1 MDLQF
6 VWGNPRSKKSSRSLA
21 SRKTSGK
28 NNKKHRKGKSMAK
41 RKSLK
46 KKNPIYATYKKTDAP
61 SKGKKQ
67 AGAVRL
73 TSAEAS
79 ELRRRLEVANNNV
92 KKLESLSPANKK
104 KPHKALIAKYKKSI
118 PKIEK
123 LLKTETMSTAEFKK
137 EKDSFKNL
145 GYSFDKLVKVEGNFF
160 SRKKKR
166 KAKKKGASVAK
177 KKKKSTKKK
186 AKKATAKKKSLKA
199 AKRKSLK
206 TKKRKSL
213 KPKKAKAASK
223 KKYSSKKKKKY
234 SSKKKKKYS
243 SKKKKSSKKVS
254 KKKKYSSKKK
264 SRRGKKRKL
273 KKSFT
278 VNVTENP
285 KRKIKRRGFKSL
297 RRKSNPLGGVMNK
310 IEQALGHSMAEAGS
324 LALGGALYGVVN
336 SSTAKYLPKVH
347 QTLAKVPVIGTA
359 LPTLLVGALLNH
371 LGQRQ
376 KINALSILGKGLVG
390 ASVVGAGVNASQM
403 VPGLRPATLKGVDY
417 TMEGL
422 GEGGEADFGAYD
434 SLPDGLGEG
443 GEADF
448 GGVDYTMEGVDYTM
462 EGYGE
467 GGEADFGDDGYDG
480 EPEGMGDGQMG

>member
-21 SRKTSGK
+21 SKRTSGK
-28 NNKKHRKGKSMAK
+28 NNKKQRKGKSMAK

-61 SKGKKQ
+61 NKGKRQ

-73 TSAEAS
+73 TSGEAS
-79 ELRRRLEVANNNV
+79 ELRSRLEQAKNRIS
-92 KKLESLSPANKK
+92 KLEALSPANKK
-104 KPHKALIAKYKKSI
+104 KAHKALIGKYKKQI
-118 PKIEK
+118 PKIES
-123 LLKTETMSTAEFKK
+123 LLKTQTMTTAEFKK

-145 GYSFDKLVKVEGNFF
+145 GYSFDKLVKNEGNFF
-160 SRKKKR
+160 ARKKKKKK
-166 KAKKKGASVAK
+166 KAKAAKKGTTVAK

-186 AKKATAKKKSLKA
+186 KKSTGKKKSLKA

-206 TKKRKSL
+206 
-213 KPKKAKAASK
+213 PKKTKAVSK
-223 KKYSSKKKKKY
+223 KKKTVSKKKKKSVSKKKRT
-234 SSKKKKKYS
+234 SSKKKTAKRS
-243 SKKKKSSKKVS
+243 TSKKKRTS
-254 KKKKYSSKKK
+254 KKKN
-264 SRRGKKRKL
+264 RRGTKRKL
-273 KKSFT
+273 KKTFT
-278 VNVTENP
+278 VAVTENP
-285 KRKIKRRGFKSL
+285 KRKRKLNRRGYKSL

-310 IEQALGHSMAEAGS
+310 VEKALGHSMAEAGS

-347 QTLAKVPVIGTA
+347 QTLARVPVVGTA
-359 LPTLLVGALLNH
+359 LPTLLVGALLNF
-371 LGQRQ
+371 LGERQ
-376 KINALSILGKGLVG
+376 KINALSVLGKGLVG

-417 TMEGL
+417 TMEGY